1 MSKLHLD
8 YSEYKALIGD
18 YGVTPWTKY
27 NWLSGPESPFFGGF
41 GKVDLGT
48 LTYTKRPDATGR
60 GRQMYMTLIPDM
72 IPEASAD
79 EYIPAYCEGY
89 NRATRHTTLVN
100 LDMSYATEGSEP
112 YRYIVFVNNAYTT
125 VEAFK
130 AAMKGKFL
138 VYEKS
143 TTYTRLLYIQSSG
156 TQYIDTGLIPK
167 STRKVYAEVQSVDGV
182 TTMGVN
188 GWGSSGA
195 QESALFGYSTNSDG
209 LMTSWS
215 GTYEINTIECPIDS
229 EIHKFILKNGEQVI
243 DGVVVGN
250 DYITDTASSAQTMYL
265 FAEHGEWTA
274 TPLYN
279 SSRIYRCKIYE
290 NDVLIRDFI
299 PARRNSDGVVGM
311 YDAVND
317 ILFTNQGTGSFI
329 AGEIQ

>member
-48 LTYTKRPDATGR
+48 LDYTYGASPDDNFYRFKG
-60 GRQMYMTLIPDM
+60 TLPSSTIPVPETELGHGYCKEIPVRIQKTEIPDYPTG
-72 IPEASAD
+72 IYFSTQD
-79 EYIPAYCEGY
+79 G
-89 NRATRHTTLVN
+89 L
-100 LDMSYATEGSEP
+100 
-112 YRYIVFVNNAYTT
+112 IVFIRYDGISDP
-125 VEAFK
+125 VEFK
-130 AAMKGKFL
+130 QAMKGIYL
-138 VYEKS
+138 VYEKPS
-143 TTYTRLLYIQSSG
+143 TYKRLNYIQSTG

-167 STRKVYAEVQSVDGV
+167 STRKVYAEVRSVDGV
-182 TTMGVN
+182 TSIGVN
-188 GWGSSGA
+188 GWGSSGS
-195 QESALFGYSTNSDG
+195 QESALFGYSSTSGG

-215 GTYEINTIECPIDS
+215 GTYEINVIECPIDS
-229 EIHKFILKNGEQVI
+229 EIHKFILKNGEQTI

-250 DYITDTASSAQTMYL
+250 DYITDTASAAQTMYL
-265 FAEHGEWTA
+265 FAEHGEWTG